1 MEDKIEKGGGDDAF
15 LSSVDRALRV
25 LQDLAGSERRT
36 LSEIARA
43 LGVNK
48 NIAFRL
54 VHTLE
59 RLGFIYEDQTHGGY
73 RLTYKLLNMARTQW
87 LSSDVLSQALPV
99 LRALA
104 AESGELV
111 RLAIVERGV
120 LSWIYAETGSWRILR
135 IDPAYTGDIIP
146 HVHAASKARMMTLD
160 DAALARVIEGM
171 SFPALTPN
179 TITSPET
186 FKAHIEAARA
196 MGYAVNY
203 EERDI
208 GVVAMA
214 APVLTQAEGERRQC
228 VGVVSISTPAS
239 RLPRSD
245 VDSVARR
252 LLLPAT
258 EKLSGQWPLHA

>member
-1 MEDKIEKGGGDDAF
+1 MEDKIEKGGADDAF

-25 LQDLAGSERRT
+25 LQDLAVSQRRT

-43 LGVNK
+43 LNVNK

-59 RLGFIYEDQTHGGY
+59 RLGFIYEDQEQGGY
-73 RLTYKLLNMARTQW
+73 RLTYKLLNVARTQW
-87 LSSDVLSQALPV
+87 LNSDVLSQALPV

-104 AESGELV
+104 TESGELV

-120 LSWIYAETGSWRILR
+120 LSWIYAETGSRRILR

-146 HVHAASKARMMTLD
+146 HVHAASKARLMTLD
-160 DAALARVIEGM
+160 DGALTRAIEGM
-171 SFPALTPN
+171 SFQPLTPH
-179 TITSPET
+179 TITSANA
-186 FKAHIEAARA
+186 FKAHIEDARA
-196 MGYAVNY
+196 LGYAVNY
-203 EERDI
+203 EERDL

-214 APVLTQAEGERRQC
+214 APIMAPGGDGGPHC
-228 VGVVSISTPAS
+228 VGVISISTPAS
-239 RLPRSD
+239 RLPRAD
-245 VDSVARR
+245 VDAVARR

-258 EKLSGQWPLHA
+258 RKLSELWPHA

>member
-1 MEDKIEKGGGDDAF
+1 MSEKTEKAGADDAF

-25 LQDLAGSERRT
+25 LQDLAARERLT
-36 LSEIARA
+36 LSDIARA

-59 RLGFIYEDQTHGGY
+59 RLGFIYEDGAQGGY

-87 LSSDVLSQALPV
+87 LNSDVLSQALPV

-104 AESGELV
+104 AESGELI
-111 RLAIVERGV
+111 RLAIVERGA
-120 LSWIYAETGSWRILR
+120 LSWIYAETGSRRMLR

-146 HVHAASKARMMTLD
+146 HVHAASKARLMTLD
-160 DAALARVIEGM
+160 DAALARAIAAMRFE
-171 SFPALTPN
+171 PLTPH
-179 TITSPET
+179 TITSAEA
-186 FKAHIEAARA
+186 FRAHIEAARGL
-196 MGYAVNY
+196 GYAVNY

-214 APVLTQAEGERRQC
+214 APIMAPDTTGRTC

-239 RLPRSD
+239 RLARAD
-245 VDSVARR
+245 VDAVART

-258 EKLSGQWPLHA
+258 EKLSALWPRSG